1 MTLPPHHRQG
11 FGTLMIEFSENPSG
25 QIARLNSCMSQA
37 MNYHEEQ
44 VKLVHQSD
52 RSQISVSAA
61 TFSFGYLTLSVS
73 SGTGYV
79 SYPRLH
85 GMLNRFR
92 LQMCSLCS
100 SPRV

>member
-11 FGTLMIEFSENPSG
+11 FGTLMIEFSENSSD
-25 QIARLNSCMSQA
+25 QTVWLNSCMSQA
-37 MNYHEEQ
+37 MNYQEEQ

-73 SGTGYV
+73 SGRGSV
-79 SYPRLH
+79 SY
-85 GMLNRFR
+85 
-92 LQMCSLCS
+92 SLS
-100 SPRV
+100 TWHAQQVPVTDVFSLFFP